1 MTSHV
6 DEAVKTRIAAVRRK
20 AEQRRQQRAELEEAR
35 GYGLQARHQAKLKRR
50 CAVCDRP
57 LPGRRGR
64 PCVRGCGVY
73 LCRAPHRPPCTDVHG
88 GQCPNHQPSEDTA
101 P

>member
-6 DEAVKTRIAAVRRK
+6 DQQIAARIAAVRTK
-20 AEQRRQQRAELEEAR
+20 TQQQREAR
-35 GYGLQARHQAKLKRR
+35 GQFAERRAAGLEARKAAKLRRR

-57 LPGRRGR
+57 LGKGRGR
-64 PCVRGCGVY
+64 ACVRNCGTW
-73 LCRAPHRPPCTDVHG
+73 LCRAPHRPPCNDVHG
-88 GQCPNHQPSEDTA
+88 GQCPNRPTVEA